1 MTCGNSAR
9 SVPPVSATTCST
21 RGGNFS
27 GGCSRSG
34 RSDDANARGRH
45 AEDATRRT
53 ADPGGR
59 THRSDAVAIPPRAR
73 ARRGVPLPSAR
84 LGGEDVSCSGVTRRL
99 RNYTLGTT

>member
-53 ADPGGR
+53 ADAGGR
-59 THRSDAVAIPPRAR
+59 THRSDAVAIPAAR
-73 ARRGVPLPSAR
+73 AR
-84 LGGEDVSCSGVTRRL
+84 GEMFLSRALVSEAKTFRVRA
-99 RNYTLGTT
+99 